1 MEEFTMQAKDG
12 LPLSVALSEVAEP
25 RAVVQIIHG
34 MKEHKE
40 RYYEFMQ
47 VLNQSGF
54 TAIVTTGVMAN
65 HSTNSFP

>member
-47 VLNQSGF
+47 VLNQ
-54 TAIVTTGVMAN
+54 
-65 HSTNSFP
+65 